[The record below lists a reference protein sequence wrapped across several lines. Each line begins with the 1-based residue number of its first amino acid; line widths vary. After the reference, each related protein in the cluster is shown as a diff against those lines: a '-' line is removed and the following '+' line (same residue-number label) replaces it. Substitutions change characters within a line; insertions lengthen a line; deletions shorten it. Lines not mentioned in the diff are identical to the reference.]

1 MWPPNFLNFQ
11 WVRLVLVEP
20 VALESCNVS
29 NEAQVITIDGPSG
42 AGKGTVASILANKLG
57 WKLLDSGALYRLLA
71 YAAGNHGIEYGNED
85 GLQALAAH
93 LDVQFVAA
101 TPGQS
106 QKIILEGEDV
116 TSAIRT
122 EAIADGASKVS
133 ALPGVRE
140 ALLQRQREF
149 LEAPGLIADG
159 RDMGTVVFPYAAV
172 KVFLTASAEE
182 RARRRFEQL
191 ASKGDQVEL
200 AQILAEIKKRDER
213 DSNRASAPLRPADD
227 ALYIDS
233 TGLSIAEVVKL
244 ITSQMDSRMNGL
256 RVA

>member
-1 MWPPNFLNFQ
+1 MWLPNFLKFE
-11 WVRLVLVEP
+11 WVRPGLVAP
-20 VALESCNVS
+20 VALESCNVI
-29 NEAQVITIDGPSG
+29 NETQVITIDGPSG

-57 WKLLDSGALYRLLA
+57 WKLLDSGALYRVLA
-71 YAAGNHGIEYGNED
+71 YAAGNHGIEYSNED

-101 TPGQS
+101 APGRA

-122 EAIADGASKVS
+122 EEIAVGASKVS

-149 LEAPGLIADG
+149 LEVPGLIADG
-159 RDMGTVVFPYAAV
+159 RDMGTVVFPDAAV
-172 KVFLTASAEE
+172 KVFLTADAEE
-182 RARRRFEQL
+182 RARRRYEEL
-191 ASKGDQVEL
+191 TAKGYQVVL
-200 AQILAEIKKRDER
+200 AQILADIQNRDER
-213 DSNRASAPLRPADD
+213 DSNRASAPLRPAAD

-233 TGLSIAEVVKL
+233 TALSIAEVVKL
-244 ITSQMDSRMNGL
+244 VISHMEMRMHSL